1 MQVILF
7 TLPAFAGNDI
17 TEELNH
23 FLRTVRVLE
32 IQKEFV
38 NSASGQFWVFCV
50 TYLPITGTGAGNA
63 VMPSERREK
72 IDYKNVLSDVE
83 FERFSLLRKIRKQLA
98 EEDAVPPF
106 AVFTDAELAEL
117 ARNEVLSPSSM
128 RGVAGVGKKKIEK
141 YGYKMCEIVG
151 SIQGNEVY
159 ETPGELE
166 GKDS

>member
-1 MQVILF
+1 MQVRLF
-7 TLPAFAGNDI
+7 TLPVFAGNDI
-17 TEELNH
+17 VEELNH

-38 NSASGQFWVFCV
+38 NSTSGQYWVFCV
-50 TYLPITGTGAGNA
+50 TYLPITGAGVGNT
-63 VMPSERREK
+63 VMPNERREK

-98 EEDAVPPF
+98 EDDAVPPF

-128 RGVAGVGKKKIEK
+128 RSVAGVGKKKIEK
-141 YGYKMCEIVG
+141 YGNKMCEIVG